1 VETKVHFR
9 ETQQFRQPW
18 LWGLFG
24 LSALVTIAN
33 LARGNRTVREASRD
47 LLALGAAALLLRVA
61 RLSTEVRDDGVY
73 VRFAP
78 FHRSFRRVPFADLTD
93 VQATGY
99 SPLRYGGWGIRW
111 SPSGV
116 AYTVSGKSGIRLER
130 DGDHSV
136 FVGSDDPDELL
147 AAVQEASEREV

>member
-1 VETKVHFR
+1 METTIHFR
-9 ETQQFRQPW
+9 ETQQLRQPW
-18 LWGLFG
+18 LWGLLG
-24 LSALVTIAN
+24 LSALVALAN
-33 LARGNRTVREASRD
+33 LARGKHSSRETARQF
-47 LLALGAAALLLRVA
+47 LGLGAAALLLRVA
-61 RLSTEVRDDGVY
+61 RLSTEVRDDEVY

-78 FHRSFRRVPFADLTD
+78 FHRSFRKTPFADVTD

-116 AYTVSGKSGIRLER
+116 AYTVSRQSGIRLAR
-130 DGDHSV
+130 DGGRSV